1 MPADA
6 VTIDNIAVAPPI
18 EAPPPLP
25 EPVPP
30 PLADDNDAM
39 VRALHAQTRAEE
51 IQRNA
56 AKPPNID
63 ETINAI
69 PGLSE
74 HKRAFLREHPNLLE
88 PANVNAVRFHY
99 HAARNAGV
107 TDDSPEMNRAILD
120 GIAHDRLDRRS
131 GGLWSAGSKPGS
143 GARRSRPG

>member
-1 MPADA
+1 VATPRKYKPRGYRDGGVVTPMPADA

-56 AKPPNID
+56 AKPPNHQRHPRL
-63 ETINAI
+63 ERAQARL
-69 PGLSE
+69 PARASE
-74 HKRAFLREHPNLLE
+74 
-88 PANVNAVRFHY
+88 
-99 HAARNAGV
+99 
-107 TDDSPEMNRAILD
+107 SP
-120 GIAHDRLDRRS
+120 
-131 GGLWSAGSKPGS
+131 
-143 GARRSRPG
+143 